1 MATSGEQEFTTEF
14 EAPVQVCFATI
25 TDFEKYP
32 KWFSSIEHARVLKR
46 HADGRGKLVEYRI
59 DMKLKSIRYVLE
71 YNYDEPA
78 GLTWRSVD
86 GDIESIK
93 GAYVFEKLSAKQSRV
108 TCRQAVSLGFW
119 LPGPIRR
126 LLEGQALK
134 QSVLEFKAAA
144 EDAAKN
150 AARRRARK

>member
-1 MATSGEQEFTTEF
+1 MAISGEQEFTTEV
-14 EAPVQVCFATI
+14 EAPIQVCFATI
-25 TDFEKYP
+25 MDFEKYP
-32 KWFSSIEHARVLKR
+32 KWFSSIEHARVLER
-46 HADGRGKLVEYRI
+46 HADGRGKVVEFSI

-71 YNYDEPA
+71 YDYEEPT
-78 GLTWRSVD
+78 GLTWKSVD
-86 GDIESIK
+86 GDVESIT
-93 GAYVFEKLSAKQSRV
+93 GAYVFEKVNAKQSRV

-119 LPGPIRR
+119 LPGPIRK

-144 EDAAKN
+144 EDAAKG